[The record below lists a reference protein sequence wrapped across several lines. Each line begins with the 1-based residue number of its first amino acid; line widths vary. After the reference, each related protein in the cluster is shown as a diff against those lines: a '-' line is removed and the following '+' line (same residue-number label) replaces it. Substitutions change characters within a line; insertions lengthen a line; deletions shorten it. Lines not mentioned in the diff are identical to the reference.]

1 MPYVDVT
8 IIDFVTN
15 IDYRIDFS
23 RDSKE
28 RINVLFNNIFFVLSK
43 CFKGPLPQKIEIFE
57 GLNDRNIEILLVRVG
72 RKVRS
77 KKYLPTNFAISFPP
91 NFSTFSHV

>member
-57 GLNDRNIEILLVRVG
+57 GLNDRNIEILLVR
-72 RKVRS
+72 
-77 KKYLPTNFAISFPP
+77 LD
-91 NFSTFSHV
+91 